1 MEQSHI
7 DSPSDLIYLFLDGEA
22 SGAQQ
27 AVLFQ
32 RLAKDD
38 ELQTEFAEAL
48 RIRAATELERA
59 ETRPPSTLTADLFRQ
74 AGFAPPVPSL
84 PGAPAPASLGWHLG
98 STLATW
104 TGLALAAVTG
114 ALVTA
119 LILFGVQDRRV
130 GRLEDRL
137 AQLASQTRAIPQAR
151 AAGAREAEATS
162 RYDGPLAEDGRG
174 ALPGGS
180 SSAGSGSRRGGRN
193 EGHVAVGITKPSGL
207 DETSTTP
214 IAPTAPA
221 NLPSTRDP
229 RIDSSHG
236 VARPSSDAASI
247 WTETDTTTAVASA
260 LVALGDGSAATE
272 PAITEISAPIS
283 GGRFTAALRSRGEL
297 ASWPRQRAPAGG
309 PWFNNMSLSLLY
321 RISDELGLGLE
332 GGQEDFPHYDLTNGG
347 EVYHP
352 RIVWGGVALDY
363 TPAAAILVDALRPSM
378 HALVGITPLGPV
390 GKGSLGLA
398 FTPERRIT
406 LTAGAEATA
415 FLYSRQGMLFSA
427 RNAGITLGMAV
438 HF

>member
-32 RLAKDD
+32 SLAKDD

-48 RIRAATELERA
+48 RIRAATELERT

-84 PGAPAPASLGWHLG
+84 PGAPPPASLGWHFG
-98 STLATW
+98 SSLATW

-137 AQLASQTRAIPQAR
+137 AQLASQAR
-151 AAGAREAEATS
+151 APQAREAETTP
-162 RYDGPLAEDGRG
+162 RYDGPLAEDGRD
-174 ALPGGS
+174 ALPGAR
-180 SSAGSGSRRGGRN
+180 SSAGSRRGGRN

-260 LVALGDGSAATE
+260 LVALGGGSAATE

-332 GGQEDFPHYDLTNGG
+332 GGQEDFPHYDLANGG

-363 TPAAAILVDALRPSM
+363 TPAAPILVDALRPSM